1 MTNAETYDTFLVP
14 AIFEPWARELVKR
27 AQVWKG
33 DSVLDVATG
42 TGIVACRIAGSGA
55 SVIGVDNNVEML
67 AQAKVR
73 ATEESVGVTWMEGTA
88 ERLPFRDSTFDLV
101 LCQQG
106 LQYVEDKARAV
117 REMRRVI
124 KPGGRCVIA
133 TWTAPDQQGAF
144 TALNGIAAKHGGSRG
159 DAPYA
164 LADATEMTR
173 LLNAAKFFAV
183 TVETATRQIRVP
195 EPARFVRFVLGS
207 HGLEVDDAMCDEG
220 LAAVAPFVQDGSLV
234 FPSTTLIGLGRVKT

>member
-1 MTNAETYDTFLVP
+1 MTAQTYDSYLVP
-14 AIFEPWARELVKR
+14 AIFEPWARELIKR

-33 DSVLDVATG
+33 DTVLDVATG

-55 SVIGVDNNVEML
+55 SVTAIDNNAEML
-67 AQAKVR
+67 AQARVR
-73 ATEESVGVTWMEGTA
+73 AADEGVSVKWMEGTA
-88 ERLPFRDSTFDLV
+88 EALPFRDPAFDLV
-101 LCQQG
+101 TCQQG

-124 KPGGRCVIA
+124 KPGGRCVLA

-144 TALNGIAAKHGGSRG
+144 TALNQLSAKHGGSRA

-164 LADATEMTR
+164 LADAAEMTT

-195 EPARFVRFVLGS
+195 EPERFVRFVLGNQ
-207 HGLEVDDAMCDEG
+207 GLEVDDALCAEG
-220 LAAVAPFVQDGSLV
+220 LAAVAPFVEDGTLV
-234 FPSTTLIGLGRVKT
+234 FPSTTLIGVGRVKT